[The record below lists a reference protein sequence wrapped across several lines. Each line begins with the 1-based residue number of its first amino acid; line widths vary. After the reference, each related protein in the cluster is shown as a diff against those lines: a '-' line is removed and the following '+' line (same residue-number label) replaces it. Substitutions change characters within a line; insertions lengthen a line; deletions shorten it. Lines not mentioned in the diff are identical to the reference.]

1 MKSKIILNEELG
13 YMKYLFDYKKG
24 VVVSEQK
31 LIKEGGCPC
40 EDGTTSEMCCSKTN
54 QTQPNPLRVD
64 NKPTQIQPDPSKV
77 IELEQTITKAQR
89 ELEIINK
96 QRDEETKKQQIADL
110 QSRFDAAYN
119 KLLSSEFNKMSKIQ
133 REELLNTKKTLELQL
148 NKLKGLDIPQQGPE
162 NKKTTDQKV
171 SAWVSIA
178 SSVLALFTSA
188 LATFKK
194 Q

>member
-1 MKSKIILNEELG
+1 MKSKVILNEELG

-40 EDGTTSEMCCSKTN
+40 DDGTTSEMCCS
-54 QTQPNPLRVD
+54 
-64 NKPTQIQPDPSKV
+64 KPTQIQPDPSKV

-96 QRDEETKKQQIADL
+96 QKDEETKKQQIADL
-110 QSRFDAAYN
+110 QSRFDATYN

-148 NKLKGLDIPQQGPE
+148 NKLKGLDIPQQGSE